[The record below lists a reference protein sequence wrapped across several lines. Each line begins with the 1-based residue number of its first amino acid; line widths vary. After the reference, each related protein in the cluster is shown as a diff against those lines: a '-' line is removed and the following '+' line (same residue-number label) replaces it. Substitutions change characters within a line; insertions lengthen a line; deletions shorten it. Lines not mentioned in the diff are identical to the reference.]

1 MARTF
6 ISKETYESLTET
18 EREDLI
24 TPAKYFASRYPG
36 EKKWYVFMQTREN
49 NRTLDL
55 EVGGKG
61 YLTMDK
67 AKDAAEKMQA
77 KELASVEKMK
87 ALLEKYGH
95 LTPA

>member
-6 ISKETYESLTET
+6 ISKETFNSLSET

-36 EKKWYVFMQTREN
+36 EKKWYVFSQIREGN
-49 NRTLDL
+49 KTFDK

-61 YLTMDK
+61 FLTMEK
-67 AKDAAEKMQA
+67 AKAFAEQMQEKETASIEKMT
-77 KELASVEKMK
+77 V
-87 ALLEKYGH
+87 LLEKYGY

>member
-6 ISKETYESLTET
+6 ISKETFDSLSEA

-36 EKKWYVFMQTREN
+36 EKKWYVFSQTREN
-49 NRTLDL
+49 GKTHDFQH
-55 EVGGKG
+55 EKG

-67 AKDAAEKMQA
+67 AKAEADRLQA
-77 KELASVEKMK
+77 CELASVEKMK
-87 ALLEKYGH
+87 ALLEKYGF